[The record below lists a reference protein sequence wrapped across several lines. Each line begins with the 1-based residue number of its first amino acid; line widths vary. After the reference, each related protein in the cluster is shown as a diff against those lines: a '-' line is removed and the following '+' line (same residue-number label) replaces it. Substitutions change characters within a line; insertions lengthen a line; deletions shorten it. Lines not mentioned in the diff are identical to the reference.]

1 MKRLLVAAIVLLSI
15 SCDHGLEPP
24 LSVEPGFGG
33 IIYFEK
39 GTWPAA
45 DSIVNLWV
53 FASQVY
59 PLDSAKVFG
68 GLFSNPPTIYLYPA
82 LDKNLPLFVDSVSYK
97 FNLPPGRY
105 EYVGVLQRFAN
116 DLNVRSLKVVGMF
129 GTNDSPPFPIPIVV
143 STSSFVTRVD
153 IKVNFHKPPPAPF

>member
-1 MKRLLVAAIVLLSI
+1 MKRLLFAAIVLLSI

-153 IKVNFHKPPPAPF
+153 IKANFHKPPPAPF